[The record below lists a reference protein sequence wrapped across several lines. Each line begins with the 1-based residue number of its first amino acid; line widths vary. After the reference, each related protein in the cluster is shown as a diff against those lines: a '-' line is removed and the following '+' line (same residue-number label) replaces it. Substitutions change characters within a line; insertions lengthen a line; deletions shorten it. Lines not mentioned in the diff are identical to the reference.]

1 MTFIALS
8 REGKVKTSDP
18 GLPSWEISFNLAGIS
33 LGQGFV
39 VASCPNIALLHDD
52 IRARPSHK
60 KNQSVSILTQYHTC
74 DYIPDLQDQ
83 PHDQGWHQPT
93 DPHGHD
99 ADQHLGPTPGPTN
112 GGCSPGAATTSIRHI
127 YQVSPV
133 LRCPN
138 PKIFFVA
145 PPRCG
150 RNGRNGYVTVACR
163 AQAALRAAC

>member
-1 MTFIALS
+1 MWSDCLCICVGEVEVLTFIALS

-39 VASCPNIALLHDD
+39 VASCLSIALLHHD

-112 GGCSPGAATTSIRHI
+112 GGCSPGAATTSIRHTCG
-127 YQVSPV
+127 VPLSSPTSGS
-133 LRCPN
+133 
-138 PKIFFVA
+138 FFVA
-145 PPRCG
+145 LG
-150 RNGRNGYVTVACR
+150 AR
-163 AQAALRAAC
+163 AHLN